1 MKKIT
6 VILRR
11 SILPAAVLCLVPAL
25 CPYSVWKFIGDRLA
39 SDGELER
46 LTTGTVTVFRLAAAF
61 LAAVFLALTVWNKTA
76 PKSFGRF
83 FASLASLPSR
93 CVRDA
98 APFFRDLR
106 RAFRPEGSSF
116 WLMVILFSAGC
127 LLRMLRV
134 GGPLLHDEAYSI
146 AVWGRGDLFYA
157 ISDYHLPNNHVLHTV
172 FLNLI
177 YHLFGLSPELMRIPA
192 LVCGCL
198 LIPAVWLLGRLVFND
213 HIALTAAGLTAFAPY
228 LIFYSVNARGYTMQ
242 ALLTVLTVGLAVY
255 GKRTK
260 NIFAWFLLILLSG
273 LNFYTLPV
281 ALYPFGGI
289 CVWLFLNVLFFRRAS
304 CGFEDRRQLF
314 KYLIF
319 MGISVSLLSLLL
331 YLPILRHSGWNSLF
345 GNTYIGGTDAAT
357 YGQTMISRLTD
368 NIKAFCGDLPRF
380 AAVILAAG
388 LILSPFMLR
397 RNSAEH
403 VSYTAAVLLWLLLLI
418 PVQRPNL
425 WPRTMTFLHP
435 FLLLCAASG
444 LYAMRLL
451 PKAGSAAG
459 PLCAVL
465 ILFAGFSQFR
475 TAFSERGTV
484 GPDETAIRLILEREG
499 PNAANVHIAAAP
511 EDDAPLWVYAEQ
523 YGFPQTVFDKRKS
536 FNAVYVFVNP
546 LNEDD
551 LGPKDLAGMLDQ
563 FGPGNNFIVM
573 DSEAVLLDV
582 PEGILYRFDAR
593 ESAVRKSYGDYPE
606 IIPADH

>member
-1 MKKIT
+1 MKKIS

-25 CPYSVWKFIGDRLA
+25 CPFSVWKSVGNRLA

-46 LTTGTVTVFRLAAAF
+46 LTQGSVTVLRLAAAAF
-61 LAAVFLALTVWNKTA
+61 AAVFFALAVWNKTA
-76 PKSFGRF
+76 PESFSRF
-83 FASLASLPSR
+83 FASLASLPAR
-93 CVRDA
+93 CGRDA

-106 RAFRPEGSSF
+106 GAFGPEDSSF
-116 WLMVILFSAGC
+116 WMMLILFSAG
-127 LLRMLRV
+127 LLIRLLRV

-146 AVWGRGDLFYA
+146 AVWGRSDLFYA

-192 LVCGCL
+192 LLCGSL
-198 LIPAVWLLGRLVFND
+198 LIPAVWLLGRLVYND
-213 HIALTAAGLTAFAPY
+213 FTALTAAGLTAFAPF
-228 LIFYSVNARGYTMQ
+228 LVFYSVNARGYTMQ
-242 ALLTVLTVGLAVY
+242 TLLTVLTVGLAVY
-255 GKRTK
+255 GKRK
-260 NIFAWFLLILLSG
+260 RNVFAWFLLILLSG
-273 LNFYTLPV
+273 LNFFTLPV

-289 CVWLFLNVLFFRRAS
+289 CVWLFLNVLFFRREN
-304 CGFEDRRQLF
+304 CGFENRWQLF

-319 MGISVSLLSLLL
+319 MGICVSMLSLLL

-345 GNTYIGGTDAAT
+345 GNGYIGGTEAAT
-357 YGQTMISRLTD
+357 YGQTMLSRITD
-368 NIKAFCGDLPRF
+368 NVNAFSGDLPRF
-380 AAVILAAG
+380 VVVILAAG

-403 VSYTAAVLLWLLLLI
+403 VSYTAAVLLWVLLLL

-444 LYAMRLL
+444 LCALRSL
-451 PKAGSAAG
+451 PKAGAAAG
-459 PLCAVL
+459 PVCAVL
-465 ILFAGFSQFR
+465 ILCAGISQFR
-475 TAFSERGTV
+475 TAFLSRQTV
-484 GPDETAIRLILEREG
+484 GPDEAAVRLILEREG

-523 YGFPQTVFDKRKS
+523 YGLPRTVFDKRKS

-551 LGPKDLAGMLDQ
+551 LGPKDLPGMLDQ
-563 FGPGNNFIVM
+563 FGPGNNFMVM
-573 DSEAVLLDV
+573 ESEEVLLNE
-582 PEGILYRFDAR
+582 PKGILYRFDAR

-606 IIPADH
+606 IIPAD